1 MTERNKDI
9 EQAAHD
15 RYPHE
20 TWIFIDGA
28 KWADSNPG
36 EETIKRIITI
46 YKRWYSEQS
55 DTSMVEYIKRNWNNE
70 DRIIQ

>member
-9 EQAAHD
+9 AQAAHD
-15 RYPHE
+15 AYPHE

-28 KWADSNPG
+28 HWADQNPST
-36 EETIKRIITI
+36 ETINRIIMI

-55 DTSMVEYIKRNWNNE
+55 DTSMVDYIKRNW
-70 DRIIQ
+70 DDTRT

>member
-9 EQAAHD
+9 AQAAHD
-15 RYPHE
+15 AYPHE

-28 KWADSNPG
+28 HWADSNTSV
-36 EETIKRIITI
+36 ETIKKIITN

-55 DTSMVEYIKRNWNNE
+55 DVSMVEYIKSNWNNE
-70 DRIIQ
+70 DRTLQ